1 MAEHL
6 SPQTATALPPTRDIA
21 RWIAGTRPGD
31 IDANALRWARHCLLD
46 WLAVTIPGAHDDL
59 VNILIAEARTDG
71 ADGPVPIAG
80 RSETVAASWAV
91 LINGTASHALDY
103 DDVNRAMH
111 GHPTVAVMPA
121 VLTEAVTGGHDLER
135 MLQAF
140 VVGYETAALIGDMT
154 GDEHYETG
162 WHNTATIGTFA
173 AAAGVAW
180 LNGLDADR
188 TAHALGSAATMAAG
202 LKSMFGTMCKPLH
215 AGRAAQSGRLAA
227 NMAARGWISRDDAL
241 ECPQGFW
248 ATQAP
253 DHAPFA
259 IDRKPGQ
266 PFQIENNLF
275 KYHAACYMTHSSIEA
290 CRMLAGD
297 KGLTPETISKVR
309 LRVNAGSLK
318 VCNLPEPTT
327 GLEVKFS
334 LKHTAAMALAGVDT
348 AAIANYSNEIAN
360 RPDLVTLRRKV
371 EVEALKLDKSVITQA
386 DVVIETTDGATLMHG
401 HNVGIP
407 AKDVE
412 VQEQRLSAKFD
423 ALVTPILGDAA
434 ATAMREDAL
443 TGSPAPLALL
453 RATQPQ

>member
-1 MAEHL
+1 MARTVAE
-6 SPQTATALPPTRDIA
+6 TAATLPPTQDLA
-21 RWIAGTRPGD
+21 RWIAGASAQD
-31 IDANALRWARHCLLD
+31 IDANAIRWARHCLLD
-46 WLAVTIPGAHDDL
+46 WLAVTIPGAREDL
-59 VNILIAEARTDG
+59 VGILVDEAT
-71 ADGPVPIAG
+71 ADDAAGTTPVVG
-80 RSETVAASWAV
+80 RGEAVTPSWAV

-121 VLTEAVTGGHDLER
+121 VLTEAATGGHDLDHT
-135 MLQAF
+135 LQAF
-140 VVGYETAALIGDMT
+140 VIGYETAALIGDMT
-154 GDEHYETG
+154 GDEHYEMG

-180 LNGLDADR
+180 LKGLDADR

-227 NMAARGWISRDDAL
+227 NMASRGWVSRDDAL

-253 DHAPFA
+253 DHAPFT
-259 IDRKPGQ
+259 IERKPGQ

-290 CRMLAGD
+290 CRMLTGEH
-297 KGLTPETISKVR
+297 GLNLDNISKVR
-309 LRVNAGSLK
+309 LRVNEGSLK

-334 LKHTAAMALAGVDT
+334 LKHTAAMAIAGVDT
-348 AAIANYSNEIAN
+348 AAIGNYSDEIAN
-360 RPDLVTLRRKV
+360 RPDLAALRRKV

-386 DVVIETTDGATLMHG
+386 DVVIETTDGATLMHM

-407 AKDVE
+407 ANDADL
-412 VQEQRLSAKFD
+412 QEQRLSAKFD
-423 ALVTPILGDAA
+423 ALVTPILGTERAA
-434 ATAMREDAL
+434 ALREQAL
-443 TGSPAPLALL
+443 TAAPAPLDLL
-453 RATQPQ
+453 RATQPG